1 MKNYYSTLTV
11 LFFSTLLIT
20 ESCSTECDNAK
31 EYPLQ
36 NLSRYVS
43 YTGYDT
49 LRFLHNS
56 TDTQVFIG
64 EGINYFWVRKP
75 AFDDTQ
81 CPEDH
86 QSLSIQFRNQQNGNT
101 IKMEYIYDEV
111 MFYDRGTTN
120 NKTYYKFYRNGVF
133 LGEELDMYN
142 TSPTII
148 NGFDYSIVFIFS
160 AIKDT
165 SQYLMYRR
173 PYDGGFGGIVKIK
186 QIGDTLTL
194 IK

>member
-20 ESCSTECDNAK
+20 GSCSTECDNAQD
-31 EYPLQ
+31 YPLQ

-49 LRFLHNS
+49 IRFLHNS

-101 IKMEYIYDEV
+101 IKMEYVYDYFEFNNQNYLRFYYNGFKIGIDQRIY
-111 MFYDRGTTN
+111 N
-120 NKTYYKFYRNGVF
+120 RNP
-133 LGEELDMYN
+133 MK
-142 TSPTII
+142 I
-148 NGFDYSIVFIFS
+148 NGEYYELLYFFAETPDTLKYLAYSSPLINV
-160 AIKDT
+160 
-165 SQYLMYRR
+165 Y
-173 PYDGGFGGIVKIK
+173 GGIVKIK